1 MIGTYEGPDTDEEE
15 EDGEKRTEKEP
26 YTAAQR
32 NDRAETKQRPEASVT
47 ANDKRSGTTANGY
60 DSDEIYDLDTES
72 EDDD

>member
-15 EDGEKRTEKEP
+15 KDGKERTAKEL

-32 NDRAETKQRPEASVT
+32 NDRAETKQRPEASVA
-47 ANDKRSGTTANGY
+47 ANDKRSGTTTNGY